1 MAENDRCDK
10 RWVWSEMCGEDYHD
24 TFVDHHEWRRLRQCE
39 VKNEDSSREEGAIFY
54 CIFCLELKTKR
65 LRDGA

>member
-24 TFVDHHEWRRLRQCE
+24 TFVDHHEWRFLRE
-39 VKNEDSSREEGAIFY
+39 FGVGGEPKRYTFY
-54 CIFCLELKTKR
+54 CIFCLKIKAAQ
-65 LRDGA
+65 D

>member
-1 MAENDRCDK
+1 MAENDRCIK
-10 RWVWSEMCGEDYHD
+10 REVGGD
-24 TFVDHHEWRRLRQCE
+24 TTSQYSQADHHEWRRLRQCE